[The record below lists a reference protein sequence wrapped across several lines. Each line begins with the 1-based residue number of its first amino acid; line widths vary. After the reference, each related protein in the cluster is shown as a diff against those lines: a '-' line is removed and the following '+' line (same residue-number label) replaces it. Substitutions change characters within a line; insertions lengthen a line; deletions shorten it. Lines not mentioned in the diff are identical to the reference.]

1 MVDYDDALRL
11 EPNDPTLYIA
21 RGNEWRKHLKLD
33 DALADYHRAI
43 QLDPNYIHA
52 YICCALITKQRRKFA
67 QAVAEFTAIVQMAPD
82 NAEAHRTLARIL
94 ATCNDDDVR
103 DGKRAV
109 QEATRACELT
119 RWTDPDGLDTLA
131 AAYAETG
138 DYQAAVE
145 WQTKAIALTGI
156 NPTASVRRA
165 MRSGGRRGVV
175 ITDRV
180 GYEDRLAFY
189 KRKRPTRE

>member
-1 MVDYDDALRL
+1 MVDYNEAIRL
-11 EPNDPTLYIA
+11 EPNDPSLYVA
-21 RGNEWRKHLKLD
+21 RGNEWRRHVKLD
-33 DALADYHRAI
+33 IALTDYNRAI

-52 YICCALITKQRRKFA
+52 YICRSLITKQRRAFA
-67 QAVAEFTAIVQMAPD
+67 QAVAEFSGIVRMAPD

-94 ATCNDDDVR
+94 ATCNDNAVR

-119 RWTDPDGLDTLA
+119 RWTDPDAVDTLA

-138 DYQAAVE
+138 DYQAAVQ

-156 NPTASVRRA
+156 NPTVSIRRA
-165 MRSGGRRGVV
+165 LKSGGRRGVV
-175 ITDRV
+175 ITARV
-180 GYEDRLAFY
+180 GFEDRLAFY
-189 KRKRPTRE
+189 KRKRPCRE